1 MRSYNWFFTLLVSL
15 ILTSTWSACNRIVR
29 DISPSDALPSIQE
42 REISADD
49 VKLHVRMAGN
59 PRSGNALIAVH
70 GGPGMSSDYM
80 ISLERLAGPD
90 FAVATYDQ
98 RGTGRSSSPAEIASS
113 YTLAKYVADL
123 EAVRKAVGVDQVHVL
138 GHSWGGVVAMSY
150 AAAHP
155 EHVRSLVLVSS
166 GPPDTEAKDAGQ
178 ERMRQRIVTLQRQG
192 VIPETLSSLADLL
205 PAYYSDPRFEPPQEL
220 RDLHFSPVPERLTW
234 AAVGDYDLT
243 AEVSAL
249 KHDVLLLW
257 GQDDPFGLLMAEATQ
272 RALSSAQVE
281 FVVLEG
287 CGHFWQ
293 ECPETFLTRLQTFL
307 GLPAPTHPD
316 GVSPHSNGA

>member
-1 MRSYNWFFTLLVSL
+1 VALRKGMMRSYSWFFTLLVSL
-15 ILTSTWSACNRIVR
+15 ILTSTWSACNRVVGDTSR
-29 DISPSDALPSIQE
+29 SDALPSIQE
-42 REISADD
+42 LEIPAADA
-49 VKLHVRMAGN
+49 KLHVRMAGG
-59 PRSGNALIAVH
+59 PRSGNALVAVH

-80 ISLERLAGPD
+80 TSLERLAGPD
-90 FAVATYDQ
+90 FAVVTYDQ

-123 EAVRKAVGVDQVHVL
+123 EAVRQAIGVDQIHLL

-155 EHVRSLVLVSS
+155 EHVRSLLLVSS
-166 GPPDTEAKDAGQ
+166 GPPTAKAKDAGQ
-178 ERMRQRIVTLQRQG
+178 ERTRQRIITLQRQG
-192 VIPETLSSLADLL
+192 VIPETLSSLADLF

-220 RDLHFSPVPERLTW
+220 RNPHFSPVPERLTW
-234 AAVGDYDLT
+234 AALGNYDLT

-249 KHDVLLLW
+249 EHRVLLLW
-257 GQDDPFGLLMAEATQ
+257 GQDDPFGFPMAEATQ

-293 ECPETFLTRLQTFL
+293 ECPEPFFTRLQTFL
-307 GLPAPTHPD
+307 GLPAPTHSD
-316 GVSPHSNGA
+316 GA